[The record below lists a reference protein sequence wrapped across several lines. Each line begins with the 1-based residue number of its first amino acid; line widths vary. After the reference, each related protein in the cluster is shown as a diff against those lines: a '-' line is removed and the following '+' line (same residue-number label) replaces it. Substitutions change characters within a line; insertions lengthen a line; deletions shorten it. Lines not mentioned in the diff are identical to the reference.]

1 MNEVLSTTDS
11 VGASWL
17 GIAGLTLDLRREE
30 LRGANGKR
38 IELRPRSFGV
48 LRYLACNADR
58 VVTKDELLAALWTG
72 VIVTEDSLTQCIS
85 EIRRALGQEGR
96 RALRTMMRR
105 GYMLVLDDTDV
116 TQTLTARGRPAPA
129 SDKPSLAI
137 MPFQN
142 MTGDRDQEYFA
153 DGIAEDIITMLLR
166 SRSLFVLARNSSFIY
181 KGRGVDAKQIGRE
194 QNVRYL
200 LEGSV
205 RCAGH
210 QLRISAQLID
220 TETGRHV
227 WAERY
232 DRGPADVFAIQD
244 EITEAVTIAIEP
256 AVSDMERRRVL
267 RKPPENLSA
276 WEAYQRGLWH
286 WSRIS
291 ATDNMAAR
299 RFFRQAIDL
308 DPHFAAA
315 YARLALATFDTASI
329 YQASTIAEALQDGM
343 PLAQTAVSLDP
354 MDPIGLCS
362 RGWGFYGYGDREG
375 AIAEA
380 RQALSICRN
389 YAAAHGLLG
398 AALVFS
404 GHPQEAI
411 EPLRQAIKLDP
422 HYPLQYLLLNLIVT
436 ARYFLQE
443 YEAAAAGA
451 KELLRSYPDNPF
463 SHRWVAAAL
472 GQIGRLEEANR
483 ALQMA
488 IASAPKMFDLYV
500 RGRAPW
506 WRPEDH
512 EHMRQGLS
520 KAGWGR

>member
-329 YQASTIAEALQDGM
+329 YQAS
-343 PLAQTAVSLDP
+343 
-354 MDPIGLCS
+354 
-362 RGWGFYGYGDREG
+362 
-375 AIAEA
+375 
-380 RQALSICRN
+380 
-389 YAAAHGLLG
+389 
-398 AALVFS
+398 
-404 GHPQEAI
+404 
-411 EPLRQAIKLDP
+411 
-422 HYPLQYLLLNLIVT
+422 
-436 ARYFLQE
+436 
-443 YEAAAAGA
+443 
-451 KELLRSYPDNPF
+451 
-463 SHRWVAAAL
+463 
-472 GQIGRLEEANR
+472 
-483 ALQMA
+483 
-488 IASAPKMFDLYV
+488 
-500 RGRAPW
+500 
-506 WRPEDH
+506 
-512 EHMRQGLS
+512 
-520 KAGWGR
+520 